1 MHLTEAGDR
10 GIEVVKAV
18 RAVTG
23 ASLWRSRQLVDG
35 APVGLVAEAA
45 LERAVAAAARLRA
58 AGAGAEIRCG
68 WCRRTLP
75 ATARRW
81 TRGRARPCTG
91 PRRTAGPTPWRSA
104 TAPGARST
112 GRRASPAR
120 GPAGRSDGV
129 RGSRRAPGGGRG
141 GRRGR
146 RPWRRR

>member
-1 MHLTEAGDR
+1 MEDPDFAVHLTGVGER

-23 ASLWRSRQLVDG
+23 ASPWRSRQLVDG

-75 ATARRW
+75 ADGAPVDPGPCASVYRPTAHC
-81 TRGRARPCTG
+81 RANALTVCDCDWC
-91 PRRTAGPTPWRSA
+91 AEHGPTSLTRP
-104 TAPGARST
+104 
-112 GRRASPAR
+112 RA
-120 GPAGRSDGV
+120 
-129 RGSRRAPGGGRG
+129 GGTL
-141 GRRGR
+141 
-146 RPWRRR
+146 